1 MENIIGNINST
12 TDNNGNII
20 VRGSNSIYCES
31 FYFQD
36 YLDDKLLHK
45 FIKSTEAIIR
55 QSKEYNDYL
64 ALIKTNYNILNFDN
78 ILSHINASDASIE
91 IHHYPLTLYEIIE
104 IILTHHINKKE
115 NVTSFSIAK
124 EVMGLHFKQQIGFV
138 PLTKTNHELAH
149 ADGLFISFKQV
160 FGDWI
165 SFCNEYK
172 DGISTETQEKLDKL
186 ETLSNAGL
194 ASDFRRLY

>member
-12 TDNNGNII
+12 TDNSGNII
-20 VRGSNSIYCES
+20 VKGSNSIYCES

-36 YLDDKLLHK
+36 YLDEKMMHK

-78 ILSHINASDASIE
+78 ILSHINSSDASIE
-91 IHHYPLTLYEIIE
+91 IHHYPLTLYEIID
-104 IILTHHINKKE
+104 IVATHHINKKE
-115 NVTSFSIAK
+115 DFTSFSLAK
-124 EVMGLHFKQQIGFV
+124 EIMGLHFKQEIGFV

-160 FGDWI
+160 FGNWRK
-165 SFCNEYK
+165 FCLDYL
-172 DGISTETQEKLDKL
+172 DGISAETQTKLNKLD
-186 ETLSNAGL
+186 ELSTANM
-194 ASDFRRLY
+194 ASDFKGLF